1 MYDMEEENVELSE
14 PQIEAPISLLP
25 DLTLWGID
33 EVDKGICLDT
43 AENRAL
49 LRENKSKW
57 VEVYTKDG
65 RPTNLIQALTPEMRA
80 ARMLVN
86 KAVILTDPKDP
97 DSDYLTGFSLLIE
110 VKADDA
116 VPAWVLGA
124 TRRWDEVEKER
135 DKRGPQ
141 GKLYRPFLVG
151 PPGRCRAT
159 RVDGHRCQ
167 NWHSGYAD
175 HDGMCRTHFT
185 IKAESADNYGPNMVH
200 RARNRILQATVR
212 AAEVLEELADSATS
226 EDTKLRAA
234 NSLLDRGGLRGV
246 IEIEQNVTVSAKPAA
261 EIVKE
266 RLTKMALAALPVEE
280 EEEFDGEVVEAELVE
295 IEVKTDDEQ

>member
-1 MYDMEEENVELSE
+1 MYDMEEYEEQSE
-14 PQIEAPISLLP
+14 PQIEAPINLLP
-25 DLTLWGID
+25 DLSLWGIE
-33 EVDKGICLDT
+33 EVDKGICYDT

-57 VEVYTKDG
+57 IEVYTKDG
-65 RPTNLIQALTPEMRA
+65 HSTNLIQALTPEMRA
-80 ARMLVN
+80 ARVLVN

-97 DSDYLTGFSLLIE
+97 DSDYLTGFNLLIE

-124 TRRWDEVEKER
+124 TRRWEEVEKER
-135 DKRGPQ
+135 EKRGDA

-185 IKAESADNYGPNMVH
+185 IKANAEDNYGPNVVQ
-200 RARNRILQATVR
+200 RAKNRIFQATLK

-234 NSLLDRGGLRGV
+234 NSILDRGGLRGAY
-246 IEIEQNVTVSAKPAA
+246 EIEQNITVTGKPAA
-261 EIVKE
+261 EIVQE
-266 RLTKMALAALPVEE
+266 RLAKMALAAAPTTPEDTE
-280 EEEFDGEVVEAELVE
+280 GEVIEAELVE